1 VASSLRGAV
10 RVGRVFLVGAGP
22 GDPGLFT
29 IRGRELVRSADVI
42 VYDRLVNPALLEEAR
57 GDALKLCVG
66 KTAGA
71 HACSQSGINAL
82 LVAHARRARR
92 VVRLKGGDPFVFG
105 RGGEEA
111 VALAEAR
118 IPFEIVPGISAAV
131 AVPAS
136 AGIPLTHR
144 GLASSVAIMTGHED
158 ADKRAPV
165 VHWPE
170 LARAVDTL
178 VVLMAATSWPRIVA
192 DLLAHGRSSATPV
205 ALIRWGTTAAQEV
218 VIGSLGD
225 IVDRPAA
232 RALAAPLVVVIGD
245 VVGLRDRLQPGSIPG
260 EASARGEPIDAR
272 SASQDRRCS
281 GRRSTPEGG
290 SAMRGLV
297 LVSLLVIVVALGVL
311 EVVAS
316 QRTAQRLGDI
326 DLRPAPT
333 SVSR

>member
-1 VASSLRGAV
+1 
-10 RVGRVFLVGAGP
+10 
-22 GDPGLFT
+22 
-29 IRGRELVRSADVI
+29 
-42 VYDRLVNPALLEEAR
+42 
-57 GDALKLCVG
+57 
-66 KTAGA
+66 
-71 HACSQSGINAL
+71 
-82 LVAHARRARR
+82 
-92 VVRLKGGDPFVFG
+92 
-105 RGGEEA
+105 
-111 VALAEAR
+111 
-118 IPFEIVPGISAAV
+118 
-131 AVPAS
+131 
-136 AGIPLTHR
+136 
-144 GLASSVAIMTGHED
+144 
-158 ADKRAPV
+158 
-165 VHWPE
+165 
-170 LARAVDTL
+170 
-178 VVLMAATSWPRIVA
+178 
-192 DLLAHGRSSATPV
+192 V

-260 EASARGEPIDAR
+260 EAARGEPSDAR

-281 GRRSTPEGG
+281 GRGSTPKGG
-290 SAMRGLV
+290 SPMRGLV